1 MKKID
6 FEFHIYEP
14 GLMKYLETRTEP
26 PMVAENPRR
35 LIYREGIFIPLTTIP
50 GHHYTAEDKLC
61 SDAELKLRNM
71 DTVGVDMAVVST
83 GNLIEDLPREDSIK
97 FAKRTNDLVAS
108 MVYKYPDR
116 FIGTACLPV
125 ADVDASLE
133 ELERCAKM
141 GFKVWHTHSNYGDK
155 HLYDAEF
162 EPLLAKAEE
171 LGMVI
176 YLHPHF
182 SKTPDMLGVGFVYPG
197 AGLGFGQDVMKT
209 AVRFMVSG
217 AFDRYPGLKMIIGH
231 LGEYFPFILE
241 RIDNRLG
248 GFSDPLV
255 KMEHV
260 PSYYFKNKNIMV
272 TTSGNFSKAAF
283 ECTKSVLG
291 IDSIMFGSDYPYE
304 NYLAGVQFIESLG
317 LTEEELEKVF
327 YRNFETNIL
336 GMA

>member
-6 FEFHIYEP
+6 FEFHVYCPELI
-14 GLMKYLETRTEP
+14 KFLETRTEP
-26 PMVAENPRR
+26 PMVVENPRR
-35 LIYREGIFIPLTTIP
+35 LVYRDGIFIPFIHFP
-50 GHHYTAEDKLC
+50 GHRYTAEEKLC
-61 SDAELKLRNM
+61 SDASFKIQEM
-71 DTVGVDMAVVST
+71 DEAGVDVAVVST
-83 GNLIEDLPREDSIK
+83 SNLIEELPREDSIK
-97 FAKRTNDLVAS
+97 YSKLTNDYIAE
-108 MVYKYPDR
+108 MVSRYPDR

-125 ADVDASLE
+125 PYVDAAIE

-155 HLYDAEF
+155 HLYDEEL

-171 LGMVI
+171 LGFSI

-209 AVRFMVSG
+209 AVRFMANG
-217 AFDRYPGLKMIIGH
+217 AFDRYPKLKLIIGH

-248 GFSDPLV
+248 VVPDPLI
-255 KMEHV
+255 KMQHT
-260 PSYYFKNKNIMV
+260 PSYYFKNKNIFV
-272 TTSGNFSKAAF
+272 TTSGNASKAAF

-304 NYLAGVQFIESLG
+304 SYKEDVAFIENLG
-317 LTEEELEKVF
+317 LSDEDLEKVF
-327 YRNFETNIL
+327 CKNFETYIL
-336 GMA
+336 GE